1 MHVGFCNPLV
11 ELSLLFMV
19 PVSAVQ
25 FADFYAF
32 LRITKIA
39 DGSVKVC
46 VN

>member
-1 MHVGFCNPLV
+1 MHVDFCNTLV

-19 PVSAVQ
+19 PVSAVH
-25 FADFYAF
+25 FADFYPF
-32 LRITKIA
+32 LCITKIA